1 MFAQKFTR
9 KINQLWKQIDE
20 NKNARI
26 TAAASSIGVLT
37 FFLIHG
43 IILLASARLLFA
55 IVMQ

>member
-26 TAAASSIGVLT
+26 TVSASSIDVLA
-37 FFLIHG
+37 FLLIHG

-55 IVMQ
+55 TVMQ